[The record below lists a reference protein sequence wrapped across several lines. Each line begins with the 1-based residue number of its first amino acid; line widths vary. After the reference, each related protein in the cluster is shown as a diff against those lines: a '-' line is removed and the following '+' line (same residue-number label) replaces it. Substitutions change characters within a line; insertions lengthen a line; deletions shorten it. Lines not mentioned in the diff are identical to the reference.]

1 LYYMNFEV
9 RGKSTQILV
18 VKTLLFLRLFET
30 RICADSSSG
39 SMTLRSGTHKFFF
52 SRMLELSL
60 LRPVLSSVGFP
71 NFHIHGV
78 CTSISCKENLFS
90 PQISL
95 KSLSHSQNKKT
106 ELKKEKR
113 KKGKSIEKRKRKK
126 RAPKVSYYKGMNI
139 FREEKN
145 ISTSNLLV

>member
-1 LYYMNFEV
+1 MNFEV

-52 SRMLELSL
+52 SRMIELSL

-113 KKGKSIEKRKRKK
+113 KKGKVLKKERERKEL
-126 RAPKVSYYKGMNI
+126 PKSLIIKG
-139 FREEKN
+139 
-145 ISTSNLLV
+145 

>member
-1 LYYMNFEV
+1 MNFEV

-52 SRMLELSL
+52 SRMIELSL

-95 KSLSHSQNKKT
+95 KSLSHSQNKKK

-113 KKGKSIEKRKRKK
+113 KKGKVLKKERERKEL
-126 RAPKVSYYKGMNI
+126 PKSLIIKG
-139 FREEKN
+139 
-145 ISTSNLLV
+145 